1 MDKKTLKT
9 YLLLISFTIGLV
21 LVVVH
26 FETILGGIGVFL
38 RLLTPLFIGVVIAFV
53 LNRPYE
59 WLNRLYREKCRLKPR
74 AAQIL
79 AVVTVYLLAFGILT
93 LLVCMVVPE
102 LIRNLQLFAAS
113 VNQYLLEAQ
122 AMLNGFTETFGLP
135 PVDLSDFINTV
146 SQYLG
151 TLSSFIN
158 EMIPQI
164 VEVTGGFISG
174 VVTAFISIILSV
186 YLLSGKDRL
195 LMQLRRTFKVY
206 LPNRAHAFFG
216 RLYRIVAQVF
226 GDYVAGQCKEAVILG
241 VLCFIGMSLLR
252 LDYAALISTVI
263 AVTALIPM
271 LGAYIGGAVG
281 VVLLLFISPVKAL
294 IFLVFLIVLQQVE
307 GNVIYPKVVGRKIG
321 LPGLWVLL
329 GITVGGGLFGI
340 WGMLLAVPIASVV
353 YQLKKKEKKKG
364 EEESPPK
371 DIEKKKKEQK
381 EERGLR
387 DVRQPLLNENKAVLK
402 GKQQAISPRF

>member
-1 MDKKTLKT
+1 MAQPAL
-9 YLLLISFTIGLV
+9 SG
-21 LVVVH
+21 
-26 FETILGGIGVFL
+26 
-38 RLLTPLFIGVVIAFV
+38 
-53 LNRPYE
+53 
-59 WLNRLYREKCRLKPR
+59 KCRLKPR

-79 AVVTVYLLAFGILT
+79 AVVTVYLLAFGAIIL
-93 LLVCMVVPE
+93 LICMVVPE
-102 LIRNLQLFAAS
+102 LIRNLQLFAES
-113 VNQYLLEAQ
+113 VDQYLLEAQ
-122 AMLNGFTETFGLP
+122 AALNGFMETFGFR
-135 PVDLSDFINTV
+135 PVDFSSLIDTV

-151 TLSSFIN
+151 TLSSVID

-164 VEVTGGFISG
+164 IEVTGGFISG
-174 VVTAFISIILSV
+174 VVNAFIAIILSV

-195 LMQLRRTFKVY
+195 LMQLRRTLKVY
-206 LPNRAHAFFG
+206 LAGRAHAFFG

-241 VLCFIGMSLLR
+241 VLCFIGMTVLR

-281 VVLLLFISPVKAL
+281 VILLLFISPVKAL

-340 WGMLLAVPIASVV
+340 WGMLLAVPVTSVF
-353 YQLKKKEKKKG
+353 YQLLKKDVKRR
-364 EEESPPK
+364 EEERVPNDCGTSVK
-371 DIEKKKKEQK
+371 AQQ
-381 EERGLR
+381 G
-387 DVRQPLLNENKAVLK
+387 EN
-402 GKQQAISPRF
+402 P

>member
-1 MDKKTLKT
+1 MEKKTLKT

-38 RLLTPLFIGVVIAFV
+38 RLLTPLFIGIIIAFV

-59 WLNRLYREKCRLKPR
+59 WLNRLYRERCRLKPR
-74 AAQIL
+74 TAQIL
-79 AVVTVYLLAFGILT
+79 AVVTVYLLAFGAIT
-93 LLVCMVVPE
+93 LLICMVVPE
-102 LIRNLQLFAAS
+102 LIRNLQLFAES
-113 VNQYLLEAQ
+113 VDQYLLEAQ
-122 AMLNGFTETFGLP
+122 AALNGFMETFGFR
-135 PVDLSDFINTV
+135 PVDFSSLIDTV

-151 TLSSFIN
+151 TLSSVID

-164 VEVTGGFISG
+164 IEVTGGFISG
-174 VVTAFISIILSV
+174 IVNAFISIILSV

-195 LMQLRRTFKVY
+195 LMQLRRTLKVY
-206 LPNRAHAFFG
+206 LAGRAHAFFG

-241 VLCFIGMSLLR
+241 VLCFIGMTVLR

-281 VVLLLFISPVKAL
+281 VTLLLFISPVKAL

-340 WGMLLAVPIASVV
+340 WGMLLAVPVTSVF
-353 YQLKKKEKKKG
+353 YQLLKKDVKRR
-364 EEESPPK
+364 EEERVPNDCGTSVK
-371 DIEKKKKEQK
+371 AQQ
-381 EERGLR
+381 G
-387 DVRQPLLNENKAVLK
+387 EN
-402 GKQQAISPRF
+402 P

>member
-186 YLLSGKDRL
+186 YLLSGKDQL
-195 LMQLRRTFKVY
+195 LMQLRRTLKVY

-353 YQLKKKEKKKG
+353 YQVIKKDVKKR
-364 EEESPPK
+364 EEESAPQ
-371 DIEKKKKEQK
+371 DIEAK
-381 EERGLR
+381 
-387 DVRQPLLNENKAVLK
+387 
-402 GKQQAISPRF
+402 

>member
-1 MDKKTLKT
+1 MEKKTLST

-38 RLLTPLFIGVVIAFV
+38 RLLTPLFVGIIIAFV

-74 AAQIL
+74 TAQIL
-79 AVVTVYLLAFGILT
+79 AVVTVYLLAFGAIIL
-93 LLVCMVVPE
+93 LICMVVPE

-195 LMQLRRTFKVY
+195 LMQLRRTLKVY

-340 WGMLLAVPIASVV
+340 WGMLLAVPVTSVI
-353 YQLKKKEKKKG
+353 YQVLKKDVKKR
-364 EEESPPK
+364 EEEN
-371 DIEKKKKEQK
+371 I
-381 EERGLR
+381 
-387 DVRQPLLNENKAVLK
+387 
-402 GKQQAISPRF
+402 QQDAEA

>member
-1 MDKKTLKT
+1 MERRNFMEKKTLKT

-38 RLLTPLFIGVVIAFV
+38 RLLTPLFIGIIIAFV

-59 WLNRLYREKCRLKPR
+59 WLNRLYRERCRLKPR
-74 AAQIL
+74 TAQIL
-79 AVVTVYLLAFGILT
+79 AVVTVYLLAFGAIT
-93 LLVCMVVPE
+93 LLICMVVPE
-102 LIRNLQLFAAS
+102 LIRNLQLFAES
-113 VNQYLLEAQ
+113 VDQYLLEAQ
-122 AMLNGFTETFGLP
+122 AALNGFMETFGFR
-135 PVDLSDFINTV
+135 PVDFSSLIDTV

-151 TLSSFIN
+151 TLSSVID

-164 VEVTGGFISG
+164 IEVTGGFISG
-174 VVTAFISIILSV
+174 VVYAFIAIILSV

-195 LMQLRRTFKVY
+195 LMQLRRTLKVY
-206 LPNRAHAFFG
+206 LAGRAHAFFG

-241 VLCFIGMSLLR
+241 VLCFIGMTVLR

-281 VVLLLFISPVKAL
+281 VTLLLFISPVKAL

-340 WGMLLAVPIASVV
+340 WGMLLAVPVTSVF
-353 YQLKKKEKKKG
+353 YQLLKKDVKRR
-364 EEESPPK
+364 EEERVPNDCGTSVK
-371 DIEKKKKEQK
+371 AQQ
-381 EERGLR
+381 G
-387 DVRQPLLNENKAVLK
+387 EN
-402 GKQQAISPRF
+402 P

>member
-93 LLVCMVVPE
+93 LLV
-102 LIRNLQLFAAS
+102 QLFAAS

-195 LMQLRRTFKVY
+195 LMQLRRTLKVY

-340 WGMLLAVPIASVV
+340 WGMLLAVPVTSVI
-353 YQLKKKEKKKG
+353 YQVLKKDVKKR
-364 EEESPPK
+364 EEEN
-371 DIEKKKKEQK
+371 I
-381 EERGLR
+381 
-387 DVRQPLLNENKAVLK
+387 
-402 GKQQAISPRF
+402 QQDAEA

>member
-1 MDKKTLKT
+1 MEKKTLKT

-38 RLLTPLFIGVVIAFV
+38 RLLTPLFVGIIISFV

-74 AAQIL
+74 TAQIL
-79 AVVTVYLLAFGILT
+79 AVVTVYLLAFGAIIL
-93 LLVCMVVPE
+93 LICMVVPE
-102 LIRNLQLFAAS
+102 LIRNLQLFAES
-113 VNQYLLEAQ
+113 VDQYLLEAQ
-122 AMLNGFTETFGLP
+122 AALNGFMETFGFR
-135 PVDLSDFINTV
+135 PVDFSSLIDTV

-151 TLSSFIN
+151 TLSSVID

-164 VEVTGGFISG
+164 IEVTGGFISG
-174 VVTAFISIILSV
+174 IVNAFISIILSV

-195 LMQLRRTFKVY
+195 LMQLRRTLKVY
-206 LPNRAHAFFG
+206 LPGRTHAFLG

-226 GDYVAGQCKEAVILG
+226 GDYVTGQCKEAVILG
-241 VLCFIGMSLLR
+241 VLCFIGMSILR

-281 VVLLLFISPVKAL
+281 VILLLFISPVKAL

-340 WGMLLAVPIASVV
+340 WGMLLAVPVTSVI
-353 YQLKKKEKKKG
+353 YQVLKKDVKKR
-364 EEESPPK
+364 EEEN
-371 DIEKKKKEQK
+371 I
-381 EERGLR
+381 
-387 DVRQPLLNENKAVLK
+387 
-402 GKQQAISPRF
+402 QQDAEA

>member
-26 FETILGGIGVFL
+26 FETIPGGIGVFL

-353 YQLKKKEKKKG
+353 YQVIKKDVKKR
-364 EEESPPK
+364 EEESAPQ
-371 DIEKKKKEQK
+371 DIEEK
-381 EERGLR
+381 
-387 DVRQPLLNENKAVLK
+387 
-402 GKQQAISPRF
+402 

>member
-186 YLLSGKDRL
+186 YLLSGNDRL
-195 LMQLRRTFKVY
+195 LMQLRRTLKGY

-353 YQLKKKEKKKG
+353 YQVIKKDVKKR
-364 EEESPPK
+364 EEESAPQ
-371 DIEKKKKEQK
+371 DIEAK
-381 EERGLR
+381 
-387 DVRQPLLNENKAVLK
+387 
-402 GKQQAISPRF
+402 

>member
-1 MDKKTLKT
+1 MERRNFMEKKTLKT

-38 RLLTPLFIGVVIAFV
+38 RLLTPLFVGIIIAFV

-74 AAQIL
+74 TAQIL
-79 AVVTVYLLAFGILT
+79 AVVTVYLLAFGAIIL
-93 LLVCMVVPE
+93 LICMVVPE

-151 TLSSFIN
+151 TLSSVID

-164 VEVTGGFISG
+164 IEVTGGFISG

-195 LMQLRRTFKVY
+195 LMQLRRTLKVY

-340 WGMLLAVPIASVV
+340 WGMLLAVPVTSVI
-353 YQLKKKEKKKG
+353 YQVLKKDVKKR
-364 EEESPPK
+364 EEEN
-371 DIEKKKKEQK
+371 I
-381 EERGLR
+381 
-387 DVRQPLLNENKAVLK
+387 
-402 GKQQAISPRF
+402 QQDAEA

>member
-353 YQLKKKEKKKG
+353 YQVIKKDVKKR
-364 EEESPPK
+364 EEESAPQ
-371 DIEKKKKEQK
+371 DIEAK
-381 EERGLR
+381 
-387 DVRQPLLNENKAVLK
+387 
-402 GKQQAISPRF
+402 

>member
-174 VVTAFISIILSV
+174 VGTAFISIILSV

-195 LMQLRRTFKVY
+195 LMQLRRTLKVY

-281 VVLLLFISPVKAL
+281 VGLLLFISPVKAL

-329 GITVGGGLFGI
+329 GITVGGGVFGI

-353 YQLKKKEKKKG
+353 YQVIKKDVKKR
-364 EEESPPK
+364 EEESAPQ
-371 DIEKKKKEQK
+371 DIEA
-381 EERGLR
+381 R
-387 DVRQPLLNENKAVLK
+387 
-402 GKQQAISPRF
+402 

>member
-1 MDKKTLKT
+1 
-9 YLLLISFTIGLV
+9 
-21 LVVVH
+21 
-26 FETILGGIGVFL
+26 
-38 RLLTPLFIGVVIAFV
+38 
-53 LNRPYE
+53 
-59 WLNRLYREKCRLKPR
+59 
-74 AAQIL
+74 
-79 AVVTVYLLAFGILT
+79 
-93 LLVCMVVPE
+93 
-102 LIRNLQLFAAS
+102 
-113 VNQYLLEAQ
+113 
-122 AMLNGFTETFGLP
+122 MLNGFTETFGLP

-195 LMQLRRTFKVY
+195 LMQLRRTLKVY

-340 WGMLLAVPIASVV
+340 WGMLLAVPVTSVI
-353 YQLKKKEKKKG
+353 YQVLKKDVKKR
-364 EEESPPK
+364 EEEN
-371 DIEKKKKEQK
+371 I
-381 EERGLR
+381 
-387 DVRQPLLNENKAVLK
+387 
-402 GKQQAISPRF
+402 QQDAEA

>member
-1 MDKKTLKT
+1 MEKKTLKT

-38 RLLTPLFIGVVIAFV
+38 RLLTPLFVGIIIAFV

-74 AAQIL
+74 TAQIL
-79 AVVTVYLLAFGILT
+79 AVVTVYLLAFGAIIL
-93 LLVCMVVPE
+93 LICMVVPE

-195 LMQLRRTFKVY
+195 LMQLRRTLKVY

-281 VVLLLFISPVKAL
+281 VILLLFISPVKAL

-340 WGMLLAVPIASVV
+340 WGMLLAVPVTSVI
-353 YQLKKKEKKKG
+353 YQVLKKDVKKR
-364 EEESPPK
+364 EEEN
-371 DIEKKKKEQK
+371 I
-381 EERGLR
+381 
-387 DVRQPLLNENKAVLK
+387 
-402 GKQQAISPRF
+402 QQDAEA

>member
-122 AMLNGFTETFGLP
+122 AMLNGFTETSGLP

-195 LMQLRRTFKVY
+195 LMQLRHTLKVY

-353 YQLKKKEKKKG
+353 YQVIKKDVKKR
-364 EEESPPK
+364 EEESAPQ
-371 DIEKKKKEQK
+371 DIEEK
-381 EERGLR
+381 
-387 DVRQPLLNENKAVLK
+387 
-402 GKQQAISPRF
+402 

>member
-186 YLLSGKDRL
+186 YLLSGKDQL
-195 LMQLRRTFKVY
+195 LMQLRRTLKVY

-353 YQLKKKEKKKG
+353 YQVIKKDVKKR
-364 EEESPPK
+364 EEESAPQ
-371 DIEKKKKEQK
+371 DIEEK
-381 EERGLR
+381 
-387 DVRQPLLNENKAVLK
+387 
-402 GKQQAISPRF
+402 

>member
-164 VEVTGGFISG
+164 VEVTGDFISG

-195 LMQLRRTFKVY
+195 LMQLRRTLKVY

-353 YQLKKKEKKKG
+353 YQVIKKDVKKR
-364 EEESPPK
+364 EEESAPQ
-371 DIEKKKKEQK
+371 DIEAK
-381 EERGLR
+381 
-387 DVRQPLLNENKAVLK
+387 
-402 GKQQAISPRF
+402 

>member
-1 MDKKTLKT
+1 MAQPALSGK
-9 YLLLISFTIGLV
+9 V
-21 LVVVH
+21 PV
-26 FETILGGIGVFL
+26 
-38 RLLTPLFIGVVIAFV
+38 
-53 LNRPYE
+53 
-59 WLNRLYREKCRLKPR
+59 KPR
-74 AAQIL
+74 TAQIL
-79 AVVTVYLLAFGILT
+79 AVVTVYLLAFGAIV
-93 LLVCMVVPE
+93 LLICMVVPE

-281 VVLLLFISPVKAL
+281 VGEKPVAQIAIKPQKPAAL
-294 IFLVFLIVLQQVE
+294 RFRRQSVQNGAAQLQYIGTGYAATGVVFLQRLGKSGSPGQRPEGLLGQGGFGSVGVVKQFQQ
-307 GNVIYPKVVGRKIG
+307 G
-321 LPGLWVLL
+321 LPL
-329 GITVGGGLFGI
+329 GEDRCGHG
-340 WGMLLAVPIASVV
+340 
-353 YQLKKKEKKKG
+353 
-364 EEESPPK
+364 
-371 DIEKKKKEQK
+371 
-381 EERGLR
+381 
-387 DVRQPLLNENKAVLK
+387 
-402 GKQQAISPRF
+402 

>member
-38 RLLTPLFIGVVIAFV
+38 RLLTPLFVGIIISFV

-74 AAQIL
+74 TAQIL
-79 AVVTVYLLAFGILT
+79 AVVTVYLLAFGAIIL
-93 LLVCMVVPE
+93 LICMVVPE

-195 LMQLRRTFKVY
+195 LMQLRRTLKVY

-353 YQLKKKEKKKG
+353 YQVIKKDVKKR
-364 EEESPPK
+364 EEESAPQ
-371 DIEKKKKEQK
+371 DIEEK
-381 EERGLR
+381 
-387 DVRQPLLNENKAVLK
+387 
-402 GKQQAISPRF
+402 

>member
-59 WLNRLYREKCRLKPR
+59 WPNRFYREKCRLKPR

-151 TLSSFIN
+151 KLSSFIN

-195 LMQLRRTFKVY
+195 LMQLRRTLKVY

-353 YQLKKKEKKKG
+353 YQVIKKDVKKR
-364 EEESPPK
+364 EEESAPQ
-371 DIEKKKKEQK
+371 DIEAK
-381 EERGLR
+381 
-387 DVRQPLLNENKAVLK
+387 
-402 GKQQAISPRF
+402 

>member
-1 MDKKTLKT
+1 MEKKTLKT

-38 RLLTPLFIGVVIAFV
+38 RLLTPLFIGIIIAFV

-59 WLNRLYREKCRLKPR
+59 WLNRLYRERCRLKPR
-74 AAQIL
+74 TAQIL
-79 AVVTVYLLAFGILT
+79 AVVTVYLLAFGAIV
-93 LLVCMVVPE
+93 LLICMVVPE
-102 LIRNLQLFAAS
+102 LIRNLQLFAES
-113 VNQYLLEAQ
+113 VDQYLLETQ
-122 AMLNGFTETFGLP
+122 AALNGFMETFGFR
-135 PVDLSDFINTV
+135 PVDFSSLIDTV

-151 TLSSFIN
+151 TLSSVID

-164 VEVTGGFISG
+164 IEVTGGFISG
-174 VVTAFISIILSV
+174 IVNAFISIILSV

-195 LMQLRRTFKVY
+195 LMQLRRTLKAY
-206 LPNRAHAFFG
+206 LPGRTHAFLG

-241 VLCFIGMSLLR
+241 VLCFIGMTVLR

-281 VVLLLFISPVKAL
+281 VILLLFISPVKAL

-329 GITVGGGLFGI
+329 GITVGSGLFGI
-340 WGMLLAVPIASVV
+340 WGMLLAVPVTSVF
-353 YQLKKKEKKKG
+353 YQLLKKDVKRR
-364 EEESPPK
+364 EEERVPNDCGTSVK
-371 DIEKKKKEQK
+371 AQQ
-381 EERGLR
+381 G
-387 DVRQPLLNENKAVLK
+387 EN
-402 GKQQAISPRF
+402 P

>member
-1 MDKKTLKT
+1 MEKKTLKT

-38 RLLTPLFIGVVIAFV
+38 RLLTPLFVGIIISFV

-74 AAQIL
+74 TAQIL
-79 AVVTVYLLAFGILT
+79 AVVTVYLLAFGAIIL
-93 LLVCMVVPE
+93 LICMVVPE
-102 LIRNLQLFAAS
+102 LIRNLQLFAES
-113 VNQYLLEAQ
+113 VDQYLLEAQ
-122 AMLNGFTETFGLP
+122 AALNGFTETFGLP

-195 LMQLRRTFKVY
+195 LMQLRRTLKVY

-340 WGMLLAVPIASVV
+340 WGMLLAVPVTSVI
-353 YQLKKKEKKKG
+353 YQVLKKDVKKR
-364 EEESPPK
+364 EEEN
-371 DIEKKKKEQK
+371 I
-381 EERGLR
+381 
-387 DVRQPLLNENKAVLK
+387 
-402 GKQQAISPRF
+402 QQDAEA

>member
-195 LMQLRRTFKVY
+195 LMQLRHTLKVY

-353 YQLKKKEKKKG
+353 YQVIKKDVKKR
-364 EEESPPK
+364 EEESAPQ
-371 DIEKKKKEQK
+371 DIEEK
-381 EERGLR
+381 
-387 DVRQPLLNENKAVLK
+387 
-402 GKQQAISPRF
+402 

>member
-74 AAQIL
+74 DAQIL

-195 LMQLRRTFKVY
+195 LMQLRRTLKVY

-353 YQLKKKEKKKG
+353 YQVIKKDVKKR
-364 EEESPPK
+364 EEESAP
-371 DIEKKKKEQK
+371 Q
-381 EERGLR
+381 
-387 DVRQPLLNENKAVLK
+387 
-402 GKQQAISPRF
+402 

>member
-1 MDKKTLKT
+1 MEKKTLRA

-38 RLLTPLFIGVVIAFV
+38 RLLTPLFVGIIIAFV

-74 AAQIL
+74 TAQIL
-79 AVVTVYLLAFGILT
+79 AVVTVYLLAFGAIIL
-93 LLVCMVVPE
+93 LICMVVPE

-195 LMQLRRTFKVY
+195 LMQLRRTLKVY

-340 WGMLLAVPIASVV
+340 WGMLLAVPVTSVI
-353 YQLKKKEKKKG
+353 YQVLKKDVKKR
-364 EEESPPK
+364 EEEN
-371 DIEKKKKEQK
+371 I
-381 EERGLR
+381 
-387 DVRQPLLNENKAVLK
+387 
-402 GKQQAISPRF
+402 QQDAEA

>member
-1 MDKKTLKT
+1 MEKKTLKT

-38 RLLTPLFIGVVIAFV
+38 RLLTPLFVGIIIAFV

-74 AAQIL
+74 TARIL
-79 AVVTVYLLAFGILT
+79 AVVTVYLLAFGAIIL
-93 LLVCMVVPE
+93 LICMVVPE

-195 LMQLRRTFKVY
+195 LMQLRRTLKVY

-340 WGMLLAVPIASVV
+340 WGMLLAVPVTSVI
-353 YQLKKKEKKKG
+353 YQVLKKDVKKR
-364 EEESPPK
+364 EEEN
-371 DIEKKKKEQK
+371 I
-381 EERGLR
+381 
-387 DVRQPLLNENKAVLK
+387 
-402 GKQQAISPRF
+402 QQDAEA